1 MGVGP
6 NGMSGMKIVGYRRRK
21 LACLAAAFAACALL
35 IAPDTAKAQVAV
47 LVNGAPITEMD
58 ITQRSKLTQLTANK
72 NPSRKEVIDD
82 LINDHLK
89 IFIAKRYGLEITD
102 ADVNNA
108 FSNMAQRSRG
118 TAAQM
123 EQSLASRGIGINNLK
138 LRIRAELGWG
148 QLVRGRFGSSLQ
160 IGEADIQTALQSRSE
175 EEKSSQSF
183 LYKIYPV
190 IFVGSGDDADGSAR
204 RREAENLR
212 ARFNS
217 CDQDLR
223 TARSLRG
230 VVVKAPIMRNSAEL
244 SAQLRE
250 VLDKIE
256 IGKLTAPEVT
266 AQGIQMFAV
275 CERKAST
282 ADSPIKRQLREEM
295 YNKRYETQ
303 SKKFLDDIRRQ
314 AMIEYR

>member
-1 MGVGP
+1 ME
-6 NGMSGMKIVGYRRRK
+6 IVRYQRRK
-21 LACLAAAFAACALL
+21 VALL
-35 IAPDTAKAQVAV
+35 AGIIAAWTLLCTPNMAKAQVAV

-58 ITQRSKLTQLTANK
+58 ISQRSKLTQLSTNK
-72 NPSRKEVIDD
+72 SPSRKEVIDD

-89 IFIAKRYGLEITD
+89 IFIAKRYGLEISDT
-102 ADVNNA
+102 DVNNA
-108 FSNMAQRSRG
+108 FSNMAQRSRA

-160 IGEADIQTALQSRSE
+160 VGEADIRTALESRSE
-175 EEKSSQSF
+175 DEKNSQSF
-183 LYKIYPV
+183 LYKIYPI

-217 CDQDLR
+217 CEQDLR
-223 TARSLRG
+223 TARTLRG
-230 VVVKAPIMRNSAEL
+230 VVVKEPITRNSTEF
-244 SAQLRE
+244 SAQQRE
-250 VLDKIE
+250 ILDKIE
-256 IGKLTAPEVT
+256 LGKLTTPEVT

-275 CERKAST
+275 CERKATT

-295 YNKRYETQ
+295 FNKRYETQ
-303 SKKFLDDIRRQ
+303 SKKFLDEIRRQ

>member
-1 MGVGP
+1 ME
-6 NGMSGMKIVGYRRRK
+6 IVGYRRRK
-21 LACLAAAFAACALL
+21 LAFLVATFAVCALL
-35 IAPDTAKAQVAV
+35 MTADTVKAQVAV

-58 ITQRSKLTQLTANK
+58 ITQRSKLTQLSTNK
-72 NPSRKEVIDD
+72 SPSRKEAIDD
-82 LINDHLK
+82 LVNDHLK
-89 IFIAKRYGLEITD
+89 VFIAKRYGLEVSD

-108 FSNMAQRSRG
+108 FSNMAQRSRV

-123 EQSLASRGIGINNLK
+123 EQSLASRGVGINNLK

-148 QLVRGRFGSSLQ
+148 QLVRGRFNSSLQ
-160 IGEADIQTALQSRSE
+160 VGEADIQSALQSRSE
-175 EEKSSQSF
+175 EEKSGQSF
-183 LYKIYPV
+183 VYKIYPI

-223 TARSLRG
+223 TARTLRG
-230 VVVKAPIMRNSAEL
+230 VVVKEPILRNSTEF

-250 VLDKIE
+250 ILDKIE
-256 IGKLTAPEVT
+256 IGKLTTPEVT

-275 CERKAST
+275 CERKATTS
-282 ADSPIKRQLREEM
+282 DSPIKRQLREELF
-295 YNKRYETQ
+295 NKRYEAQ
-303 SKKFLDDIRRQ
+303 SKKFLDEVRRQ

>member
-1 MGVGP
+1 ME
-6 NGMSGMKIVGYRRRK
+6 IVGYRRRK
-21 LACLAAAFAACALL
+21 LAFLAAALAVCALL
-35 IAPDTAKAQVAV
+35 TAPNTAKAQVAV
-47 LVNGAPITEMD
+47 LVNGAPITEID
-58 ITQRSKLTQLTANK
+58 ITQRSKLTQLSSNK
-72 NPSRKEVIDD
+72 TPSRKEVIDD

-89 IFIAKRYGLEITD
+89 IFIAKRYGLEIGDT
-102 ADVNNA
+102 DVNNA
-108 FSNMAQRSRG
+108 FSNMAQRSR
-118 TAAQM
+118 TSAAQM
-123 EQSLASRGIGINNLK
+123 EQSLASRGVGISNIK

-160 IGEADIQTALQSRSE
+160 VGEADIQSALQSRSE
-175 EEKSSQSF
+175 DEKSSQSF
-183 LYKIYPV
+183 LYKIYPI

-223 TARSLRG
+223 TARTLRG
-230 VVVKAPIMRNSAEL
+230 VVVKEPILRSSTEF
-244 SAQLRE
+244 STQLRE

-256 IGKLTAPEVT
+256 IGKLTTPEVT

-275 CERKAST
+275 CERKATT

-303 SKKFLDDIRRQ
+303 SKKFLDEVRRQ

>member
-1 MGVGP
+1 ME
-6 NGMSGMKIVGYRRRK
+6 IVRYRWLK
-21 LACLAAAFAACALL
+21 LAFLVATFAACVLL
-35 IAPDTAKAQVAV
+35 ITPNTVQAQVAV

-58 ITQRSKLTQLTANK
+58 ITQRSKLTQLSTNK
-72 NPSRKEVIDD
+72 SPSRKEVIED

-89 IFIAKRYGLEITD
+89 IFISKRYGLEISD

-123 EQSLASRGIGINNLK
+123 EQSLASRGVGINNLK

-160 IGEADIQTALQSRSE
+160 VGEADVRTALQSRSE
-175 EEKSSQSF
+175 AEKSSQSF
-183 LYKIYPV
+183 VYKIYPI

-223 TARSLRG
+223 TARTLRG
-230 VVVKAPIMRNSAEL
+230 VVVKEPILRNSTDF
-244 SAQLRE
+244 SAQLSE
-250 VLDKIE
+250 MLDKIE
-256 IGKLTAPEVT
+256 IGKLTTPEMT

-275 CERKAST
+275 CERKATT

-295 YNKRYETQ
+295 FNKRYEAQ
-303 SKKFLDDIRRQ
+303 SKKFLDEVRRQ

>member
-1 MGVGP
+1 ME
-6 NGMSGMKIVGYRRRK
+6 IVGYRRRK
-21 LACLAAAFAACALL
+21 LAFLAAAFAACALL
-35 IAPDTAKAQVAV
+35 IAPNTVKAQVAV
-47 LVNGAPITEMD
+47 IVNGAPITELD
-58 ITQRSKLTQLTANK
+58 ITQRSKLTQLSTNK
-72 NPSRKEVIDD
+72 SPSRKEVIDD
-82 LINDHLK
+82 LVNDHLK
-89 IFIAKRYGLEITD
+89 IFIAKRYGLEISDT
-102 ADVNNA
+102 DVNNA
-108 FSNMAQRSRG
+108 FSSMAQRSRTT
-118 TAAQM
+118 TALM
-123 EQSLASRGIGINNLK
+123 EQSLASRGVGINNMK

-160 IGEADIQTALQSRSE
+160 VGEADIQTALQSRSE

-183 LYKIYPV
+183 LYKIYPI

-223 TARSLRG
+223 TARTLRG
-230 VVVKAPIMRNSAEL
+230 VVVKEPITRNSTEF
-244 SAQLRE
+244 SAQQRE
-250 VLDKIE
+250 ILDKIE
-256 IGKLTAPEVT
+256 IGKLTTPEVT
-266 AQGIQMFAV
+266 AQGIQMFAL
-275 CERKAST
+275 CERKATT

-303 SKKFLDDIRRQ
+303 SKKFLDEIRRQ

>member
-1 MGVGP
+1 ME
-6 NGMSGMKIVGYRRRK
+6 IVLFRRRK
-21 LACLAAAFAACALL
+21 LAFLAAIFAACALL
-35 IAPDTAKAQVAV
+35 TAPATVMAQVAV

-58 ITQRSKLTQLTANK
+58 ITQRTKLAQLSNNK
-72 NPSRKEVIDD
+72 SLSRKEVIDD

-89 IFIAKRYGLEITD
+89 IFIAKRYGLEISD
-102 ADVNNA
+102 SDVNSA
-108 FSNMAQRSRG
+108 LSNMAQRSRG

-123 EQSLASRGIGINNLK
+123 EQTLAARGIGINNLK

-148 QLVRGRFGSSLQ
+148 QLVRGRFSSSLQ
-160 IGEADIQTALQSRSE
+160 VGEADIQSALQSRSE

-183 LYKIYPV
+183 LYKIYPI
-190 IFVGSGDDADGSAR
+190 IFVGSGDDADGSQR

-217 CDQDLR
+217 CEEDLR

-230 VVVKAPIMRNSAEL
+230 VVVKEPILRNSTEF

-250 VLDKIE
+250 ILDKIE
-256 IGKLTAPEVT
+256 IGKLTTPEVT

-275 CERKAST
+275 CERKATT
-282 ADSPIKRQLREEM
+282 ADSPVKRQLREEM
-295 YNKRYETQ
+295 FNKRYEAQ
-303 SKKFLDDIRRQ
+303 SKKFLDEIRRQ

>member
-1 MGVGP
+1 
-6 NGMSGMKIVGYRRRK
+6 MKMVRYRRRK
-21 LACLAAAFAACALL
+21 LAFLVATFAACALL
-35 IAPDTAKAQVAV
+35 IAPNTVKAQVAV
-47 LVNGAPITEMD
+47 LVNGAPITELD
-58 ITQRSKLTQLTANK
+58 ITQRSKLTQLSTNK
-72 NPSRKEVIDD
+72 TPSRKEVIDD

-89 IFIAKRYGLEITD
+89 IFIAKRYGLEISD

-108 FSNMAQRSRG
+108 FSNMAQRSRA

-123 EQSLASRGIGINNLK
+123 EQSLASRGVGINNLK

-148 QLVRGRFGSSLQ
+148 QMVRGRFGSSLQ
-160 IGEADIQTALQSRSE
+160 VGEADIQTALQSRSE

-183 LYKIYPV
+183 LYKIYPI

-217 CDQDLR
+217 CEDLR
-223 TARSLRG
+223 TARTLRG
-230 VVVKAPIMRNSAEL
+230 VVVKEPIMRNSAEF

-250 VLDKIE
+250 ILEKIQ
-256 IGKLTAPEVT
+256 IGKLTTPEVT

-275 CERKAST
+275 CERKATT
-282 ADSPIKRQLREEM
+282 ADSPIKRQLRDEM
-295 YNKRYETQ
+295 FNKRYEAQ
-303 SKKFLDDIRRQ
+303 SKKFLDDVRRQ

>member
-1 MGVGP
+1 ME
-6 NGMSGMKIVGYRRRK
+6 IVRYRWLK
-21 LACLAAAFAACALL
+21 LGFLVATFAACALL
-35 IAPDTAKAQVAV
+35 ITPNTVKAQVAV

-58 ITQRSKLTQLTANK
+58 ITQRSKLTQLSTNK
-72 NPSRKEVIDD
+72 TPSRKEAIDD

-89 IFIAKRYGLEITD
+89 IFIAKRYGLEVSD

-108 FSNMAQRSRG
+108 FSNMAQRSRA

-123 EQSLASRGIGINNLK
+123 EQSLASRGVGINNLK

-160 IGEADIQTALQSRSE
+160 VGEADIQTALQSRSE
-175 EEKSSQSF
+175 AEKTSQSF
-183 LYKIYPV
+183 VYKIYPI

-223 TARSLRG
+223 TARTLRG
-230 VVVKAPIMRNSAEL
+230 VVVKEPILRNSTDF
-244 SAQLRE
+244 SAQLSE
-250 VLDKIE
+250 MLDKIE
-256 IGKLTAPEVT
+256 IGKLTTPEMT

-275 CERKAST
+275 CERKATT

-295 YNKRYETQ
+295 YNKRYDAQ
-303 SKKFLDDIRRQ
+303 SKKFLDEIRRQ

>member
-1 MGVGP
+1 ME
-6 NGMSGMKIVGYRRRK
+6 IVRYRRRK
-21 LACLAAAFAACALL
+21 LAFLVATFAACALL
-35 IAPDTAKAQVAV
+35 FAPNTVKAQVAV

-58 ITQRSKLTQLTANK
+58 ITQRSKLTQLSTNK
-72 NPSRKEVIDD
+72 SPSRKEVIDD

-102 ADVNNA
+102 TDVNNA
-108 FSNMAQRSRG
+108 FSNMAQRSRA

-123 EQSLASRGIGINNLK
+123 EQSLTSRGIAINNLK

-160 IGEADIQTALQSRSE
+160 VGEADIRTALESRSE
-175 EEKSSQSF
+175 DEKNSQGF
-183 LYKIYPV
+183 LYKIYPI

-217 CDQDLR
+217 CEDLR
-223 TARSLRG
+223 TARALRG
-230 VVVKAPIMRNSAEL
+230 VVVKEPITRNSTEF

-250 VLDKIE
+250 ILDKIE

-275 CERKAST
+275 CERKATT

-295 YNKRYETQ
+295 FNKRYEAQ
-303 SKKFLDDIRRQ
+303 SKKFLDEIRRQ
-314 AMIEYR
+314 ALIEYR

>member
-1 MGVGP
+1 ME
-6 NGMSGMKIVGYRRRK
+6 IVSSRRRK
-21 LACLAAAFAACALL
+21 LAVLAAALAACMLL
-35 IAPDTAKAQVAV
+35 TAPSIVKAQVAL

-58 ITQRSKLTQLTANK
+58 ITQRSKLTQLSTNK
-72 NPSRKEVIDD
+72 APSRKEVIDD

-89 IFIAKRYGLEITD
+89 IFIAKRYGLEVSD

-108 FSNMAQRSRG
+108 FSNMALRSRS

-123 EQSLASRGIGINNLK
+123 EQSLASRGVGINNLK

-160 IGEADIQTALQSRSE
+160 VGEADIQTALQSRSE
-175 EEKSSQSF
+175 DEKSSQSF
-183 LYKIYPV
+183 QYKIYPI

-230 VVVKAPIMRNSAEL
+230 VVVKEPITRNSTEF

-250 VLDKIE
+250 ILDKIE
-256 IGKLTAPEVT
+256 IGKLTTPEVT

-275 CERKAST
+275 CERKATT
-282 ADSPIKRQLREEM
+282 ADSPLKRQLREEM
-295 YNKRYETQ
+295 YNKRYEAQ
-303 SKKFLDDIRRQ
+303 SKKFLDELRRQ

>member
-1 MGVGP
+1 ME
-6 NGMSGMKIVGYRRRK
+6 IVRYQRRK
-21 LACLAAAFAACALL
+21 VALLAAIFAAWTLL
-35 IAPDTAKAQVAV
+35 TAPTTAAAQVAV
-47 LVNGAPITEMD
+47 LVNGAPITELD
-58 ITQRSKLTQLTANK
+58 ITQRSKLTQLSTNK
-72 NPSRKEVIDD
+72 SPSRKEVIDD

-89 IFIAKRYGLEITD
+89 IFIAKRYGLEISET
-102 ADVNNA
+102 DVNNA
-108 FSNMAQRSRG
+108 FSNMAQRSRA

-123 EQSLASRGIGINNLK
+123 EQSLASRGVGINNLK

-160 IGEADIQTALQSRSE
+160 VGEADIQSALQSRSE
-175 EEKSSQSF
+175 DEKSSQSF
-183 LYKIYPV
+183 LYKIYPI
-190 IFVGSGDDADGSAR
+190 IFVGTGDDADGSAR

-217 CDQDLR
+217 CDDLR
-223 TARSLRG
+223 TARALRG
-230 VVVKAPIMRNSAEL
+230 VVVKEPILRNSTEF

-250 VLDKIE
+250 ILDKIE
-256 IGKLTAPEVT
+256 IGKLTTPEVT

-275 CERKAST
+275 CERKATT

-295 YNKRYETQ
+295 FNKRYEAQ
-303 SKKFLDDIRRQ
+303 SKKFLDEIRRQ

>member
-1 MGVGP
+1 ME
-6 NGMSGMKIVGYRRRK
+6 IVRYRWLK
-21 LACLAAAFAACALL
+21 LGFLVATFAACALL
-35 IAPDTAKAQVAV
+35 ITPNTVKAQVAV

-58 ITQRSKLTQLTANK
+58 ITQRSKLTQLSTNK
-72 NPSRKEVIDD
+72 TPSRKEVIED

-89 IFIAKRYGLEITD
+89 IFISKRYGLEISD

-123 EQSLASRGIGINNLK
+123 EQSLASRGVGINNLK

-160 IGEADIQTALQSRSE
+160 VGEADVRTALQSRSE
-175 EEKSSQSF
+175 AEKSSQSF
-183 LYKIYPV
+183 VYKIYPI

-223 TARSLRG
+223 TARTLRG
-230 VVVKAPIMRNSAEL
+230 VVVKEPILRNSTDF
-244 SAQLRE
+244 SAQLSE
-250 VLDKIE
+250 MLDKIE
-256 IGKLTAPEVT
+256 IGKLTTPEMT

-275 CERKAST
+275 CERKATT

-295 YNKRYETQ
+295 FNKRYEAQ
-303 SKKFLDDIRRQ
+303 SKKFLDEIRRQ
-314 AMIEYR
+314 A

>member
-1 MGVGP
+1 ME
-6 NGMSGMKIVGYRRRK
+6 IVLYRRRK
-21 LACLAAAFAACALL
+21 LAFLVAAFAACALP
-35 IAPDTAKAQVAV
+35 IAPNVAKAQVAV

-58 ITQRSKLTQLTANK
+58 ITQRSKLTQLSTNK
-72 NPSRKEVIDD
+72 SPSRKEVIED

-89 IFIAKRYGLEITD
+89 IFIAKRYGLEISD
-102 ADVNNA
+102 SDVNNA
-108 FSNMAQRSRG
+108 FSNMAQRSRTT
-118 TAAQM
+118 TALM
-123 EQSLASRGIGINNLK
+123 EQSLASRGVGINNMK

-160 IGEADIQTALQSRSE
+160 VGEADIRGALQSRSE
-175 EEKSSQSF
+175 DEKSSQSF
-183 LYKIYPV
+183 LYKIYPI

-204 RREAENLR
+204 RREAESLR
-212 ARFNS
+212 TRFNS

-223 TARSLRG
+223 MARSLRG
-230 VVVKAPIMRNSAEL
+230 VVVKEPIMRNSTEF

-250 VLDKIE
+250 ILDKIE
-256 IGKLTAPEVT
+256 IGKLTTPEVT

-275 CERKAST
+275 CERKATT

-303 SKKFLDDIRRQ
+303 SRKFLDEVRRQ
-314 AMIEYR
+314 AMIEYRSP

>member
-1 MGVGP
+1 ME
-6 NGMSGMKIVGYRRRK
+6 IVGYRRRK
-21 LACLAAAFAACALL
+21 VALLAGIFAAWTLL
-35 IAPDTAKAQVAV
+35 FAPNAAKAQVAV

-58 ITQRSKLTQLTANK
+58 ITQRSKLTQLSTNK
-72 NPSRKEVIDD
+72 SPSRKEVIDD

-89 IFIAKRYGLEITD
+89 IFIAKRYGLEISD
-102 ADVNNA
+102 ADVNTA
-108 FSNMAQRSRG
+108 FSNMAQRSRA

-123 EQSLASRGIGINNLK
+123 EQSLASRGVGINNIK

-160 IGEADIQTALQSRSE
+160 VGEADVRTALESRSE
-175 EEKSSQSF
+175 DEKNSQSY
-183 LYKIYPV
+183 LYKIYPI

-223 TARSLRG
+223 AARTIRG
-230 VVVKAPIMRNSAEL
+230 VVVKEPITRNSTEF

-250 VLDKIE
+250 ILDKIE
-256 IGKLTAPEVT
+256 LGKLTTPEVT

-275 CERKAST
+275 CERKATT

-295 YNKRYETQ
+295 FNKRYEAQ
-303 SKKFLDDIRRQ
+303 SKKFLDEIRRQ

>member
-1 MGVGP
+1 
-6 NGMSGMKIVGYRRRK
+6 MKIVCYQPRK
-21 LACLAAAFAACALL
+21 LALLSAILAAWMLLAAPNA
-35 IAPDTAKAQVAV
+35 AEAQVAV

-58 ITQRSKLTQLTANK
+58 ITQRSKLTQLSTNK
-72 NPSRKEVIDD
+72 TPSRKEVIDD

-102 ADVNNA
+102 ADVNTA
-108 FSNMAQRSRG
+108 FSNMAQRSRA

-123 EQSLASRGIGINNLK
+123 EQSLTSRGVGINNLK

-160 IGEADIQTALQSRSE
+160 VGEADVQTALQSRSE
-175 EEKSSQSF
+175 DEKSSQSF
-183 LYKIYPV
+183 LYKIYPI

-217 CDQDLR
+217 CEQDLR

-230 VVVKAPIMRNSAEL
+230 VVVKEPILRNSTEF

-250 VLDKIE
+250 ILDKIE
-256 IGKLTAPEVT
+256 IGKLTAPEIT

-275 CERKAST
+275 CERKATT

-295 YNKRYETQ
+295 FNKRYETQ
-303 SKKFLDDIRRQ
+303 SKKFLDEVRRQ

>member
-1 MGVGP
+1 ME
-6 NGMSGMKIVGYRRRK
+6 IVRYRRRK
-21 LACLAAAFAACALL
+21 LAFLAAMFAACALL
-35 IAPDTAKAQVAV
+35 ITPNTVQAQVAL

-58 ITQRSKLTQLTANK
+58 ITQRSKLTQLSTNK
-72 NPSRKEVIDD
+72 SPSRKEVIDD

-89 IFIAKRYGLEITD
+89 IFIAKRYGLEISDTE
-102 ADVNNA
+102 VNSA
-108 FSNMAQRSRG
+108 FSNMAQRSRV

-123 EQSLASRGIGINNLK
+123 EQSLASRGVGINNLK

-148 QLVRGRFGSSLQ
+148 QLVRGRFTSSLQ
-160 IGEADIQTALQSRSE
+160 VGEADIQSALQSRSE
-175 EEKSSQSF
+175 EEKSGQSF
-183 LYKIYPV
+183 LYKIYPI

-223 TARSLRG
+223 TARTLRG
-230 VVVKAPIMRNSAEL
+230 VVVKEPILRNSTEF

-250 VLDKIE
+250 ILDKIE
-256 IGKLTAPEVT
+256 IGKLTSPEVT

-275 CERKAST
+275 CERKATT
-282 ADSPIKRQLREEM
+282 ADSPIKRQLREELF
-295 YNKRYETQ
+295 NKRYEAQ
-303 SKKFLDDIRRQ
+303 SKKFLDEVRRQ

>member
-1 MGVGP
+1 ME
-6 NGMSGMKIVGYRRRK
+6 IVRYRRRK
-21 LACLAAAFAACALL
+21 VALLAAIFAAWALL
-35 IAPDTAKAQVAV
+35 TAPDVAKAQVAV

-58 ITQRSKLTQLTANK
+58 ITQRSKLTQLSTNK
-72 NPSRKEVIDD
+72 TPSRKEVIED
-82 LINDHLK
+82 LVNDHLK
-89 IFIAKRYGLEITD
+89 IFIAKRYGLEISDTD
-102 ADVNNA
+102 VSNA
-108 FSNMAQRSRG
+108 FSNMAQRSRA
-118 TAAQM
+118 TPAQM
-123 EQSLASRGIGINNLK
+123 EQSLASRGVGINNIK

-160 IGEADIQTALQSRSE
+160 VGEADIQTALQSRSE
-175 EEKSSQSF
+175 DEKNSQSF
-183 LYKIYPV
+183 LYKIYPI
-190 IFVGSGDDADGSAR
+190 IFVGSGDDADGAAR

-223 TARSLRG
+223 TARTLRG
-230 VVVKAPIMRNSAEL
+230 VVVKEPITRNSTEF

-250 VLDKIE
+250 ILDKIE
-256 IGKLTAPEVT
+256 LGKLTTPEVT

-275 CERKAST
+275 CERKATT

-295 YNKRYETQ
+295 YNKRYEVQ
-303 SKKFLDDIRRQ
+303 SKKFLDELRRQ

>member
-1 MGVGP
+1 ME
-6 NGMSGMKIVGYRRRK
+6 IVRYRWLK
-21 LACLAAAFAACALL
+21 LAFLVATFAACALL
-35 IAPDTAKAQVAV
+35 ITPHTVKAQVAV

-58 ITQRSKLTQLTANK
+58 ITQRSKLTQLSTNK
-72 NPSRKEVIDD
+72 TPSRKEVIED

-89 IFIAKRYGLEITD
+89 IFISKRYGLEISD

-123 EQSLASRGIGINNLK
+123 EQSLASRGVGINNLK

-160 IGEADIQTALQSRSE
+160 VGEADVRTALQSRSE
-175 EEKSSQSF
+175 AEKSSQSF
-183 LYKIYPV
+183 VYKIYPI

-223 TARSLRG
+223 TARNLRG
-230 VVVKAPIMRNSAEL
+230 VVVKEPILRNSTEF
-244 SAQLRE
+244 SAQLQE
-250 VLDKIE
+250 ILGKIE
-256 IGKLTAPEVT
+256 IGKLTTPEVT

-275 CERKAST
+275 CERKATT
-282 ADSPIKRQLREEM
+282 ADSPIKRQLRDELF
-295 YNKRYETQ
+295 NKRYEAQ
-303 SKKFLDDIRRQ
+303 SKKFLDDVRRQ

>member
-1 MGVGP
+1 ME
-6 NGMSGMKIVGYRRRK
+6 IVRYRRRK
-21 LACLAAAFAACALL
+21 LAFLVAMFAACALL
-35 IAPDTAKAQVAV
+35 ITPNTVQAQVAL

-58 ITQRSKLTQLTANK
+58 ITQRSKLTQLSTNK
-72 NPSRKEVIDD
+72 SPSRKEVIDD

-89 IFIAKRYGLEITD
+89 IFIAKRYGLEISDTE
-102 ADVNNA
+102 VNSA
-108 FSNMAQRSRG
+108 FSNMAQRSRV

-123 EQSLASRGIGINNLK
+123 EQSLASRGVGINNLK

-148 QLVRGRFGSSLQ
+148 QLVRGRFTSSLQ
-160 IGEADIQTALQSRSE
+160 VGEADIQSALQSRSE
-175 EEKSSQSF
+175 EEKSGQSF
-183 LYKIYPV
+183 SYKIYPI
-190 IFVGSGDDADGSAR
+190 IFVGSGADADGSAR

-223 TARSLRG
+223 MARTLRG
-230 VVVKAPIMRNSAEL
+230 VVVKEPILRNSTEF

-250 VLDKIE
+250 ILDKIE
-256 IGKLTAPEVT
+256 IGKLTSPEVT

-275 CERKAST
+275 CERKATT
-282 ADSPIKRQLREEM
+282 ADSPIKRQLREELF
-295 YNKRYETQ
+295 NKRYEAQ
-303 SKKFLDDIRRQ
+303 SKKFLDEVRRQ

>member
-1 MGVGP
+1 ME
-6 NGMSGMKIVGYRRRK
+6 IVGYRRRK
-21 LACLAAAFAACALL
+21 VALLAAIFTAWSLL
-35 IAPDTAKAQVAV
+35 AAPDVAKAQVAV

-58 ITQRSKLTQLTANK
+58 ITQRSKLTQLSTNK
-72 NPSRKEVIDD
+72 TPSRKEVIDD

-89 IFIAKRYGLEITD
+89 IFIAKRYGLEISDTD
-102 ADVNNA
+102 INNA
-108 FSNMAQRSRG
+108 FSNMAQRSRA

-123 EQSLASRGIGINNLK
+123 EQSLASRGVGINNIK

-160 IGEADIQTALQSRSE
+160 VGEADIQTALQSRSE

-183 LYKIYPV
+183 LYKIYPI
-190 IFVGSGDDADGSAR
+190 IFVGSGDDADGAAR

-223 TARSLRG
+223 TARTLRG
-230 VVVKAPIMRNSAEL
+230 VVVKEPILRNSTEF

-250 VLDKIE
+250 ILDKIE
-256 IGKLTAPEVT
+256 LGKLTSPEVT

-275 CERKAST
+275 CERKATT

-295 YNKRYETQ
+295 FNKRYETQ
-303 SKKFLDDIRRQ
+303 SKKFLDEIRRQ